1 MHRIH
6 SHWCPSFSNVWW
18 VSWIPE
24 SLSLLF
30 KLLQL
35 SSSLSARN
43 KTKGDYMNYSSNLI
57 MNGER
62 KHRYYVLYRIAASLS
77 PLCGRVAAGGPRH
90 LRHPLRRRRLLLS
103 SASGEP
109 LSKRNERGRNN
120 DTEHYWGKKYLEN
133 GILVNLKK
141 MIANCTLSQHSQC
154 QYATLSMS
162 LIFVGMLMLR
172 SCSVQSI
179 TECCQHSLFEK
190 CLVRDNCRFWWVN
203 KYMQWCRIRKY
214 TA

>member
-1 MHRIH
+1 M
-6 SHWCPSFSNVWW
+6 SFVNSGKLKPAIQVIT
-18 VSWIPE
+18 VIVI
-24 SLSLLF
+24 SLR
-30 KLLQL
+30 KKQ
-35 SSSLSARN
+35 N
-43 KTKGDYMNYSSNLI
+43 KGNYMNYSSNLI

-77 PLCGRVAAGGPRH
+77 PLCGRVAAGVPRH

-162 LIFVGMLMLR
+162 LIFVSWDVNVAKLL
-172 SCSVQSI
+172 CSVDYRVLPAFFI
-179 TECCQHSLFEK
+179 WEMFGT
-190 CLVRDNCRFWWVN
+190 R
-203 KYMQWCRIRKY
+203 
-214 TA
+214 